1 MTVVERRE
9 ATWAQTQKIASLS
22 EAHDVL
28 PRLMPRK
35 GAEVAELRKFY
46 EKSAEVYR
54 RVAEIDRGHHHEA
67 LYWAE
72 REAQKARDLDGA

>member
-9 ATWAQTQKIASLS
+9 ATWAQAQRIVSLA
-22 EAHDVL
+22 EAHEVL

-35 GAEVAELRKFY
+35 GAAVADVKRFH

-54 RVAEIDRGHHHEA
+54 RVAEMDRGHHHEA

-72 REAQKARDLDGA
+72 REAQKARELGGQ